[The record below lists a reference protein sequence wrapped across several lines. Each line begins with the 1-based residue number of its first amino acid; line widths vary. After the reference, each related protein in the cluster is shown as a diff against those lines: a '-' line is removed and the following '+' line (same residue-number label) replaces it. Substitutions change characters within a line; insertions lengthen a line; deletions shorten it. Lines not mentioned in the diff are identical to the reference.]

1 MDNISQNEKLSTIV
15 KALDSK
21 RAEDIRV
28 IEIGDLTIVADYFV
42 IANGTSSTQTK
53 ALAEEV
59 EFKMSQL
66 GIEPNR
72 TEGYQGA
79 TWVVLDYGDIIVH
92 VFYKETRD
100 HYNLERLWS
109 DGTISLAMPLSSLQ
123 AVVSA
128 TDIAAKETK

>member
-21 RAEDIRV
+21 RAEDIRI

-79 TWVVLDYGDIIVH
+79 TWVVLDYG
-92 VFYKETRD
+92 EQRARRD
-100 HYNLERLWS
+100 
-109 DGTISLAMPLSSLQ
+109 
-123 AVVSA
+123 VVSILQNGAHA
-128 TDIAAKETK
+128 TCHHCVTWHRLP

>member
-21 RAEDIRV
+21 RAEDIRI

-100 HYNLERLWS
+100 HYNLERLWL
-109 DGTISLAMPLSSLQ
+109 SL
-123 AVVSA
+123 
-128 TDIAAKETK
+128 IHI

>member
-21 RAEDIRV
+21 RAEDIRI

-100 HYNLERLWS
+100 YYQLERLWS
-109 DGTISLAMPLSSLQ
+109 DGEKI
-123 AVVSA
+123 
-128 TDIAAKETK
+128 DIERFLTEGDQIEDK